1 MRARNK
7 HWFAKPQAAI
17 DLLKA
22 AHEMI
27 RLGKVPGGKF
37 TSAVCSMLLA
47 SDIAY
52 TDYLKRPSH
61 KKHKEIAMDG
71 FLDELITLNSSCKKT
86 ALALQLLKTKKI
98 EGGLSL
104 FNHLCLPPSPI
115 QEVCIQLL

>member
-7 HWFAKPQAAI
+7 LWFAKPQAVI

-37 TSAVCSMLLA
+37 TSVVCSMLLA
-47 SDIAY
+47 SDFAS

-61 KKHKEIAMDG
+61 KKHKEIAMDD
-71 FLDELITLNSSCKKT
+71 FLDELTRLNSSCKET
-86 ALALQLLKTKKI
+86 ALALQMLKTKNI
-98 EGGLSL
+98 ESGLSL

-115 QEVCIQLL
+115 Q